1 MNNKRRWMVA
11 GIICV
16 FSFALICSNPVFADE
31 ITITGIINDTYQIV
45 TEGGMVYEVEDT
57 DMGNEMLNHV
67 GKTVEATGNVV
78 EEDGV
83 KSIKVDSYKILE
95 KTES

>member
-16 FSFALICSNPVFADE
+16 FCFALICSNPVFADE

-67 GKTVEATGNVV
+67 GKTVEATGNFV

-83 KSIKVDSYKILE
+83 KSIKVESYKILE

>member
-1 MNNKRRWMVA
+1 MDKKRKWIVA

-16 FSFALICSNPVFADE
+16 FSFALICSNPVFAEE
-31 ITITGIINDTYQIV
+31 ITIIGTVNDTYQIV
-45 TEGGMVYEVEDT
+45 ADDGVVYEVEDT
-57 DMGNEMLNHV
+57 DMGNDMLNHV
-67 GKTVEATGNVV
+67 GKTVEATGKVV

-83 KSIKVDSYKILE
+83 KSIKVESYKILE

>member
-1 MNNKRRWMVA
+1 MDNKRRWIVA

-16 FSFALICSNPVFADE
+16 FSIALLCSNPVFAGQS
-31 ITITGIINDTYQIV
+31 TITGIINDTYQIV
-45 TEGGMVYEVEDT
+45 AADGMTYEVEDT

-67 GKTVEATGNVV
+67 GKTVEATGEVV

-83 KSIKVDSYKILE
+83 KTIKVESYKILE

>member
-1 MNNKRRWMVA
+1 M
-11 GIICV
+11 
-16 FSFALICSNPVFADE
+16 
-31 ITITGIINDTYQIV
+31 T
-45 TEGGMVYEVEDT
+45 YEVEDT

-67 GKTVEATGNVV
+67 GKTVEATGEVV

-83 KSIKVDSYKILE
+83 KTIKVESYKILE

>member
-1 MNNKRRWMVA
+1 MDKKRKWIVA

-16 FSFALICSNPVFADE
+16 FSFALICSNPVFAEE
-31 ITITGIINDTYQIV
+31 ITIIGTVNDTYQIV
-45 TEGGMVYEVEDT
+45 ADDGVVYEVEDT
-57 DMGNEMLNHV
+57 DMGNDMLNHV
-67 GKTVEATGNVV
+67 GKTVEVTGKVV

-83 KSIKVDSYKILE
+83 KSIKVESYKILE